1 MLTKSKWSR
10 HVSLSSVE
18 QERWTKV
25 LDSQCGVVSNEQ
37 LREFGLSQDFAN
49 AQIEARR
56 WQRVLPDVY
65 AVFTG
70 PLPRSSL
77 ISAALCYGGPWAV
90 LSHRTA
96 AEEWGMLPIAADS
109 PVHITVPYKKSAVSQ
124 LPIVQVHR
132 SRAFHHIVAPSE
144 PPRTNREDTV
154 IDMAVA
160 EPTPAAARDRLVQLV
175 GANRLAVWRVQ
186 AQLEFRPP
194 YRYRKALKQAL
205 HLLAG
210 GALSVLETEY
220 LRNVE
225 QAHGL
230 PTGKR
235 QAPFVVDD
243 VVLWED
249 VVYDD
254 SGVRLTVRLD
264 GRQFHETRRIAFRD
278 RRRDNAAELA
288 ARARLTYGWHDVRTD
303 PCGVA
308 QEVIAV
314 LRREGWQ
321 GMPRTCPRCS
331 A

>member
-1 MLTKSKWSR
+1 MSTNSKWSR
-10 HVSLSSVE
+10 HVSLPSAE
-18 QERWTKV
+18 LERWRKT
-25 LDSQCGVVSNEQ
+25 LDAQHGAISNAQ
-37 LREFGLSQDFAN
+37 LREFGLSHDFAN

-56 WQRVLPDVY
+56 WQLVVPDVY

-96 AEEWGMLPIAADS
+96 AEEWGMLPIAEGE

-124 LPIVQVHR
+124 LPIVHVHR
-132 SRAFHHIVAPSE
+132 SRAFHHIVAQSE

-154 IDMAVA
+154 IDVAVS
-160 EPTPAAARDRLVQLV
+160 EPTAAAARDRLVQLV
-175 GANRLAVWRVQ
+175 GANRLPVWRVQ

-194 YRYRKALKQAL
+194 YRYRKALKDAL
-205 HLLAG
+205 QLLTG
-210 GALSVLETEY
+210 GALSVLEAEY

-230 PTGKR
+230 PTARR
-235 QAPFVVDD
+235 QAPFVVDEI
-243 VVLWED
+243 VLWED

-264 GRQFHETRRIAFRD
+264 GREFHETRRIAFRD

-288 ARARLTYGWHDVRTD
+288 ERARLTYGWHDVRTD

-308 QEVIAV
+308 REVVTV

-321 GMPRTCPRCS
+321 GSPRSCPRCPG
-331 A
+331 

>member
-1 MLTKSKWSR
+1 M
-10 HVSLSSVE
+10 SLSPAE
-18 QERWTKV
+18 EERWQKA
-25 LDSQCGVVSNEQ
+25 LDAQHGVISNAQ
-37 LREFGLSQDFAN
+37 LRDFGLSQDFAN

-56 WQRVLPDVY
+56 WQRVVPDVF

-96 AEEWGMLPIAADS
+96 AEEWGMLPIADGE
-109 PVHITVPYKKSAVSQ
+109 PVHITVPYGNSAVSQ
-124 LPIVQVHR
+124 RPVVQVHR
-132 SRAFHHIVAPSE
+132 SRAFRHIVAHSE

-154 IDMAVA
+154 IDVAVA
-160 EPTPAAARDRLVQLV
+160 EPTAAAARDRLVHLV
-175 GANRLAVWRVQ
+175 GSNRLAVWRVQ

-194 YRYRKALKQAL
+194 YRYRKALKDAL
-205 HLLAG
+205 QLLTG
-210 GALSVLETEY
+210 GALSVLEAEY
-220 LRNVE
+220 LRDVE

-230 PTGKR
+230 PAAHR

-243 VVLWED
+243 LVLWED

-254 SGVRLTVRLD
+254 AGVCLTVRLD
-264 GRQFHETRRIAFRD
+264 GREFHESRRIAFRD

-288 ARARLTYGWHDVRTD
+288 QRARLTYGWHDVHTD

-308 QEVIAV
+308 REVVTV
-314 LRREGWQ
+314 LRREGWR
-321 GMPRTCPRCS
+321 GTPRSCPRCP